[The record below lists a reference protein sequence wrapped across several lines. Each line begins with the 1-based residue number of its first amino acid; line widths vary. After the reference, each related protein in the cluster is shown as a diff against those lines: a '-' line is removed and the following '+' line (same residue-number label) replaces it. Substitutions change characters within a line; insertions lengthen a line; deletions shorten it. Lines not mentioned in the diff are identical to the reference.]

1 MPRVTWDDLPASVRA
16 RVQRGLGALVVE
28 HRSYPGGYSPG
39 TADRVVAANGAVAFV
54 KAVHPEQNP
63 STPALHLAELRVMRS
78 LPPGLPVP
86 ALLDGF
92 ESDGWVVLVLEHVDG
107 AHPAQPWRRDEFLA
121 VVDAVLDLADRLT
134 PSPLELGSAVD
145 ELRDGWQ
152 GWARCSANPL
162 PDLDPWLAD
171 RLPGLNARAQ
181 RSLDAMDGDTLVHMD
196 LRADN
201 ILLRDG
207 LRPLGER
214 VVLIDWPWAVTGAR
228 WLDATLLTAEVAAQ
242 DDDASRA
249 VADEALE
256 RIAARC
262 GVQLDTLVDAVVGLL
277 GYLVWNSRQP
287 DPPGIPTLRAFQ
299 RRLAEGVTTWVQRI
313 GFDSDTPPSPRSDLS
328 ASQASEGTQPAV

>member
-39 TADRVVAANGAVAFV
+39 TADRVVAANGSVAFV

-134 PSPLELGSAVD
+134 PSPLEADRPSTSCATAG
-145 ELRDGWQ
+145 RDGH
-152 GWARCSANPL
+152 G
-162 PDLDPWLAD
+162 
-171 RLPGLNARAQ
+171 
-181 RSLDAMDGDTLVHMD
+181 
-196 LRADN
+196 
-201 ILLRDG
+201 
-207 LRPLGER
+207 
-214 VVLIDWPWAVTGAR
+214 
-228 WLDATLLTAEVAAQ
+228 
-242 DDDASRA
+242 
-249 VADEALE
+249 
-256 RIAARC
+256 AARIRC
-262 GVQLDTLVDAVVGLL
+262 PTSTRG
-277 GYLVWNSRQP
+277 SRTGF
-287 DPPGIPTLRAFQ
+287 PG
-299 RRLAEGVTTWVQRI
+299 
-313 GFDSDTPPSPRSDLS
+313 
-328 ASQASEGTQPAV
+328 

>member
-1 MPRVTWDDLPASVRA
+1 MPRATWDDLPASVRE
-16 RVQRGLGALVVE
+16 RVERTLGAPVAE

-54 KAVHPEQNP
+54 KAVHPEHNP
-63 STPALHLAELRVMRS
+63 HTPALHRAELRVMRS

-86 ALLDGF
+86 TLLDGF

-121 VVDAVLDLADRLT
+121 VVDAVLDLTDRLT

-145 ELRDGWQ
+145 ELREGWQ

-171 RLPGLNARAQ
+171 RLPGLNDRAR
-181 RSLDAMDGDTLVHMD
+181 RSLDAMVGDTLLHLD

-201 ILLRDG
+201 LLIRSAEG
-207 LRPLGER
+207 PIAER

-228 WLDATLLTAEVAAQ
+228 WLDAALLTAEVAAQ

-262 GVQLDTLVDAVVGLL
+262 GVPLDTLVDAVVGLL

-299 RRLAEGVTTWVQRI
+299 RRLADGVTTWLRLS
-313 GFDSDTPPSPRSDLS
+313 GSEAAASRSGSTS
-328 ASQASEGTQPAV
+328 A